1 MGGEDPVKFTRE
13 HAESQAE
20 YIRAYWRER
29 GYEIDV
35 WIEPISRTYAS
46 DFAVRSNLRFKTRR

>member
-20 YIRAYWRER
+20 YIRAYWREP
-29 GYEIDV
+29 V
-35 WIEPISRTYAS
+35 TKLTLIEPISRTYAS
-46 DFAVRSNLRFKTRR
+46 DFQ